1 MPNNTPEH
9 LQDCTFAKIIT
20 QFVVIV
26 NVFKYSLC
34 QKRFPL
40 GSRNQ

>member
-9 LQDCTFAKIIT
+9 LQDCTFAKIT
-20 QFVVIV
+20 QYVVIV

-40 GSRNQ
+40 GSGI